1 MTNKEA
7 IEFLKNIIDSK
18 AVTLID
24 NDFTARYHIDAL
36 QMAIKVLENERP
48 HGKWIKEDKPFMND
62 FVLTNTCSICGESF
76 IYHGENANYCPN
88 CGSDMREVD
97 NE

>member
-36 QMAIKVLENERP
+36 QMAIKALEFINENFP
-48 HGKWIKEDKPFMND
+48 
-62 FVLTNTCSICGESF
+62 ESF
-76 IYHGENANYCPN
+76 KDYLNGEQL
-88 CGSDMREVD
+88 ME
-97 NE
+97 